1 MLLVAVFASSA
12 EHEFTRECRSVK
24 NSLRSATLIANTTI
38 MTESA
43 ELCFSVIRDRLKSFG
58 DQLNTMTICKDE
70 FYPRFWES
78 AGKFSGERDALSRIG
93 DEIKSLKQRIILIKA
108 QWECEAKHLA
118 IVERFLQ
125 LALVGIIFIIGY
137 CIRYKTQAE
146 KEKNDLAK
154 GYENIRQKEQ
164 VQLEA
169 KCKNI
174 QGVASSLE
182 VFGKKQDN
190 LVKRVIEKDYRR
202 HLEELRD

>member
-1 MLLVAVFASSA
+1 
-12 EHEFTRECRSVK
+12 
-24 NSLRSATLIANTTI
+24 
-38 MTESA
+38 
-43 ELCFSVIRDRLKSFG
+43 
-58 DQLNTMTICKDE
+58 
-70 FYPRFWES
+70 
-78 AGKFSGERDALSRIG
+78 
-93 DEIKSLKQRIILIKA
+93 
-108 QWECEAKHLA
+108 LA

-154 GYENIRQKEQ
+154 RYENIRQKEQ